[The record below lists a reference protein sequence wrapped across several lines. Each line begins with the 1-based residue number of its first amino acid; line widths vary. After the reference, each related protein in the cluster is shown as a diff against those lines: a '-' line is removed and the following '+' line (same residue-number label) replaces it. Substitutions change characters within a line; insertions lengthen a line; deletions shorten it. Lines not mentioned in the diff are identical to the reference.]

1 MSDSW
6 YELLAIVPYA
16 ALTTWALLAAGC
28 FAIMVR
34 MGVKG
39 RHYLWGV
46 AAFTLLATF
55 FFALAITGGSDPLI
69 PRRLL
74 AVPIRLVSV
83 GVLLT
88 GYGWILLWARA
99 HIVISQPADRK
110 TAAHF

>member
-6 YELLAIVPYA
+6 YDMLAIVPYA

-28 FAIMVR
+28 FLVMVR
-34 MGVKG
+34 MGVQG

-46 AAFTLLATF
+46 AAFTLLAVF
-55 FFALAITGGSDPLI
+55 FFALSITGGSDPVI

-74 AVPIRLVSV
+74 AVPIRLVSI

-88 GYGWILLWARA
+88 GYGWIVLWART
-99 HIVISQPADRK
+99 HIVIRRPGAKLESNY
-110 TAAHF
+110 

>member
-34 MGVKG
+34 MRVKG

-46 AAFTLLATF
+46 AAFTLLGTF
-55 FFALAITGGSDPLI
+55 FFALAVTGGSDPLI
-69 PRRLL
+69 PRRVL
-74 AVPIRLVSV
+74 AVPIRLLAI

-88 GYGWILLWARA
+88 GYGWLVLWARE
-99 HIVISQPADRK
+99 HIVISQPTDGKAK
-110 TAAHF
+110 AI